1 MFCKKFTPS
10 RVKLGERGR
19 KEKSKMFSLQKY
31 KESAGF
37 PVCVL
42 SHKAPRALASLRGWR
57 SCELLKVSSRTDR
70 GQHNVLSAG

>member
-1 MFCKKFTPS
+1 
-10 RVKLGERGR
+10 
-19 KEKSKMFSLQKY
+19 MFSLQKY

-57 SCELLKVSSRTDR
+57 SCELLKVSSRTDGPTQCVECR
-70 GQHNVLSAG
+70 VNFQVVAR